1 MTDTLLVDRA
11 PRSLYVHIPF
21 CASKCFYCDFNSYV
35 AGNAVRSA
43 YVDDLTVEL
52 RLLRDAYFGAG
63 ERPCLDTVFFGGGT
77 PTLLSSSQWRRA
89 AQTIHELFDIAPDC
103 EWTAEANPGTV
114 DPALL
119 ETLLAIG
126 VNRLS
131 FGAQSLNETL
141 LQTIGR
147 IHGADDV
154 ARSIELAAAKGFA
167 RINVDLMLGLPDQT
181 VQDVSDSLRGVLA
194 TGVTHVSAYG
204 LKVEDGTPFARW
216 QEAGLLRLP
225 DEDAEVAMY
234 ETARD
239 ILASHGCAQY
249 EISNF
254 AQPGQE
260 ARHNLGYWRNL
271 PYLAAGAGAH
281 GYVRASRY
289 QNERSLTSYGQ
300 RVRRG
305 ERPVAEVQSVATGA
319 AMEDTMML
327 GLRLQQG
334 VSYSHFRALHGVDMR
349 DVFGNVLDRL
359 SKQGV
364 LLQGINEVRV
374 PPAYFEVA
382 NEIFSAF
389 IGVCS

>member
-1 MTDTLLVDRA
+1 LNDTLLLNRA

-21 CASKCFYCDFNSYV
+21 CASKCYYCDFNSYV
-35 AGNAVRSA
+35 AGNAVRAA

-52 RLLRDAYFGAG
+52 RLLRDTYFGHG
-63 ERPCLDTVFFGGGT
+63 ERPPLDTVFFGGGT
-77 PTLLSSSQWRRA
+77 PTLLSSAQWRTVA
-89 AQTIHELFDIAPDC
+89 ASIHELFDIAPDC

-114 DPALL
+114 DAALL
-119 ETLLAIG
+119 DTLIALG

-131 FGAQSLNETL
+131 FGAQTLNETL
-141 LQTIGR
+141 LQAIGR
-147 IHGADDV
+147 IHSADDV
-154 ARSIELAAAKGFA
+154 LRSIELAAAKGLA
-167 RINVDLMLGLPDQT
+167 RISVDLMLGLPDQT
-181 VQDVSDSLRGVLA
+181 LQDVSHSLSRLLASGVS
-194 TGVTHVSAYG
+194 HVSAYG
-204 LKVEDGTPFARW
+204 LKVEEGTPFAKW
-216 QEAGLLRLP
+216 QDAGLLRLP

-234 ETARD
+234 EAARD
-239 ILASHGCAQY
+239 ILAARGYAQY

-260 ARHNLGYWRNL
+260 ARHNLVYWSNL

-305 ERPVAEVQSVATGA
+305 ERPVAEVQTVTPEV

-327 GLRLQQG
+327 GLRLERG
-334 VSYSHFRALHGVDMR
+334 VDNSYFRALHGVEMR
-349 DVFGNVLDRL
+349 AVFGNVIERL
-359 SKQGV
+359 AKQGA
-364 LLQGINEVRV
+364 LLLDAKGVRI
-374 PPAYFEVA
+374 PSAHYEVA

>member
-1 MTDTLLVDRA
+1 MNDTLLRNRA

-21 CASKCFYCDFNSYV
+21 CASRCYYCDFNSYV
-35 AGNAVRSA
+35 AGNAVRAA
-43 YVDDLTVEL
+43 YVDDLTAEL
-52 RLLRDAYFGAG
+52 RLLRDSYFGHG
-63 ERPCLDTVFFGGGT
+63 ERPSLDTVFFGGGT
-77 PTLLSSSQWRRA
+77 PTLLSSSQWRTVA
-89 AQTIHELFDIAPDC
+89 GTIHELFDIATDC

-114 DPALL
+114 DAALL
-119 ETLLAIG
+119 DTLIALG

-131 FGAQSLNETL
+131 FGAQTLNETL
-141 LQTIGR
+141 LQAIGR
-147 IHGADDV
+147 IHSADDV
-154 ARSIELAAAKGFA
+154 LRSIELAAAKGLT
-167 RINVDLMLGLPDQT
+167 RISVDLMLGLPDQT
-181 VQDVSDSLRGVLA
+181 LQDVSHTLSRVLA
-194 TGVTHVSAYG
+194 SGVSHVSAYG
-204 LKVEDGTPFARW
+204 LKVEEGTPFARW
-216 QEAGLLRLP
+216 QDAGLLRLP

-239 ILASHGCAQY
+239 ILAAHGYAQY

-260 ARHNLGYWRNL
+260 ARHNLVYWSNL

-305 ERPVAEVQSVATGA
+305 ERPVAEEQTVTPEA

-327 GLRLQQG
+327 GLRLKRG
-334 VSYSHFRALHGVDMR
+334 VADSYFRALHGVEMR
-349 DVFGNVLDRL
+349 AVFGNVIERL
-359 SKQGV
+359 AKQGA
-364 LLQGINEVRV
+364 LLLDANGVRI
-374 PPAYFEVA
+374 PSAHYEVA

>member
-1 MTDTLLVDRA
+1 MNDTRLATRA

-35 AGNAVRSA
+35 TGDAARSA

-52 RLLRDAYFGAG
+52 RLLRDAFFGAG
-63 ERPCLDTVFFGGGT
+63 EKPPLDTIFFGGGT
-77 PTLLSSSQWRRA
+77 PTLLSPAQWRTVA
-89 AQTIHELFDIAPDC
+89 LTIHELFDIAPHC

-114 DPALL
+114 DAELLDTLTAL
-119 ETLLAIG
+119 G

-131 FGAQSLNETL
+131 FGAQTLNETL
-141 LQTIGR
+141 LQAIGR

-154 ARSIELAAAKGFA
+154 MRSIDLAAARGFA

-181 VQDVSDSLRGVLA
+181 LQDVSQSLSRLLAAGVA
-194 TGVTHVSAYG
+194 HVSAYG
-204 LKVEDGTPFARW
+204 LKVEDGTPFAKWR
-216 QEAGLLRLP
+216 EAGQLRLP

-239 ILASHGCAQY
+239 ILAAHGCAQY

-254 AQPGQE
+254 ARPGQE
-260 ARHNLGYWRNL
+260 ARHNLVYWSNL

-281 GYVRASRY
+281 GYVQSRRY

-300 RVRRG
+300 RVRG
-305 ERPVAEVQSVATGA
+305 KERPVAEVQDVTAGT

-327 GLRLQQG
+327 GLRLQRG
-334 VSYSHFRALHGVDMR
+334 VSYSHFQALHGMEMR
-349 DVFGNVLDRL
+349 EVFGGAMDRL
-359 SKQGV
+359 SQQGV
-364 LLQGINEVRV
+364 LLQGAAEVRI
-374 PPAYFEVA
+374 PPAYYGVA
-382 NEIFSAF
+382 NEIFAAF